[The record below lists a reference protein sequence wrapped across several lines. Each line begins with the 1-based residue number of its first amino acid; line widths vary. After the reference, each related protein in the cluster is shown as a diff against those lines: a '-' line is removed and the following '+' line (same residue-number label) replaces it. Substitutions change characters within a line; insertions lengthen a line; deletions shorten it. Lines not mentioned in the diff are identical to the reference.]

1 MGNDSFQA
9 RNGWVCNIKKRYG
22 IRVLSLEG
30 KKVSGDVP
38 AFESFIPVSK
48 EITEKGFSHEQVY
61 NVDESG
67 LYWKSLPRKTLVLA
81 GEKEAAGQ
89 KISRALNLF
98 PMLLELIS
106 YGCQ

>member
-1 MGNDSFQA
+1 M
-9 RNGWVCNIKKRYG
+9 Y
-22 IRVLSLEG
+22 LLL
-30 KKVSGDVP
+30 
-38 AFESFIPVSK
+38 SFIPVSK

-89 KISRALNLF
+89 KISKERLTF
-98 PMLLELIS
+98 FQ
-106 YGCQ
+106 CC